1 MSLRNY
7 IAKHVSSEIF
17 VYQTCERLPKKVQN
31 DFFFSNTV
39 SNRIPEILKRTE
51 NVNTSTM
58 KLKDSYLNDH
68 SCHKIFVMW
77 LYLDIKLY
85 VVVFV

>member
-7 IAKHVSSEIF
+7 IEKHVSSEIL
-17 VYQTCERLPKKVQN
+17 VYQTCERLPKKIQMI
-31 DFFFSNTV
+31 FISNTV

-68 SCHKIFVMW
+68 SCHKIFLIR